1 MIHVKDAGDGA
12 HVVTKVR
19 LEVMSGD
26 RPLADLGLLPL
37 RESDITPLRSLVR
50 LGAIGRRTISEMR
63 LLSRGDPTS
72 VPGQSLCQSRSMRTE
87 PQQAVGLKAKPEAAP
102 GLRTRHWKL

>member
-37 RESDITPLRSLVR
+37 RFEPYGLLRFC
-50 LGAIGRRTISEMR
+50 ATAFPRRPDVGPWTKFVSVAEHPHRTAASRRAQSEA
-63 LLSRGDPTS
+63 RGCPRASNAT
-72 VPGQSLCQSRSMRTE
+72 LET
-87 PQQAVGLKAKPEAAP
+87 LK
-102 GLRTRHWKL
+102 